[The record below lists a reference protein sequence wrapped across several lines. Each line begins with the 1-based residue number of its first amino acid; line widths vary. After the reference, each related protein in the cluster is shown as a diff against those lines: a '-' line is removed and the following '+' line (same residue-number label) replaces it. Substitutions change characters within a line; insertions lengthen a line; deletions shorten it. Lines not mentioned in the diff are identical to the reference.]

1 MKTVKI
7 SNAETMKKAALLM
20 KDPKKQRSALNLAAT
35 WAASERRGQG
45 KPFVVWYELGLNATM
60 YRRLADQVIELGQM
74 LRTQARELA
83 AELEGGGA

>member
-35 WAASERRGQG
+35 WAASSSTPSLR
-45 KPFVVWYELGLNATM
+45 AT
-60 YRRLADQVIELGQM
+60 
-74 LRTQARELA
+74 TS
-83 AELEGGGA
+83 